1 MIKGKNLHKG
11 EIYYLLSFYDRE
23 LKVVKIRTYEYIG
36 LRKRQG
42 EVEYVFKEP
51 LFNSKYTNK
60 NRDKSRIAGILVANS
75 DITAHLYDIDGLI
88 EILQSVKCGEL
99 KRRGIV
105 DSE

>member
-1 MIKGKNLHKG
+1 MIKEKNLHKG

-23 LKVVKIRTYEYIG
+23 LKVMKIRTYEYIG
-36 LRKRQG
+36 LRKKQN

-60 NRDKSRIAGILVANS
+60 YRDKSRIAGILVANS

-88 EILQSVKCGEL
+88 EILQRVKCGEL
-99 KRRGIV
+99 AKRGIL